1 MEVTDGAG
9 GIGGRE
15 KSPGCVGH
23 PSAGPRH
30 PPPLPSS
37 LPPHLPAS
45 LREVP
50 SLRRLLQPGHAPT
63 TCSMARAVK
72 HPVDDATARRS
83 ASRDSNSMSLEGAPY
98 PLTRRIHEKRIEY
111 LRLLFF
117 GNSLMLSLDKTEN
130 IKSCLL
136 KQDPDQSGT

>member
-1 MEVTDGAG
+1 
-9 GIGGRE
+9 
-15 KSPGCVGH
+15 
-23 PSAGPRH
+23 
-30 PPPLPSS
+30 
-37 LPPHLPAS
+37 
-45 LREVP
+45 
-50 SLRRLLQPGHAPT
+50 
-63 TCSMARAVK
+63 MARAVK

>member
-1 MEVTDGAG
+1 MAPG
-9 GIGGRE
+9 G
-15 KSPGCVGH
+15 
-23 PSAGPRH
+23 SAGERSLRAVWGTQAQALVT
-30 PPPLPSS
+30 PPLPSS